1 MTERDWYGLAALAGL
16 LAAGKTGSHR
26 SLATQAWAYADA
38 LLEGRDRPAPDAAL
52 PTGAPDPRG

>member
-38 LLEGRDRPAPDAAL
+38 LPPGS
-52 PTGAPDPRG
+52 PDPRG